1 MEGRAGAGDDD
12 RIPAV
17 KTFINIMLGVVVLAL
32 IAAVYLMIKT
42 SGGEDEP
49 EAAAPEQD
57 KIVYMS
63 TNGVV
68 DNIERRLE
76 SSSRADLTIRCPK
89 KVDSAVGTRFRCS
102 VRYANGT
109 EKIAL
114 ATVTI
119 DGPNGDFTWTS
130 TNRELLPSPS
140 PSPAPTP
147 AA

>member
-1 MEGRAGAGDDD
+1 M
-12 RIPAV
+12 

-42 SGGEDEP
+42 SGGDEEP
-49 EAAAPEQD
+49 DEAAPEVE

-76 SSSRADLTIRCPK
+76 ARIGRALTIRCPE
-89 KVDSAVGTRFRCS
+89 KVDSARGTRFRCS
-102 VRYANGT
+102 VRYEGRT

-114 ATVTI
+114 ASVVI
-119 DGPNGDFTWTS
+119 DGPDGDFSWTS
-130 TNRELLPSPS
+130 SSDALRTPSPT
-140 PSPAPTP
+140 PTP
-147 AA
+147 TA